1 MDLLKINL
9 QLFAEGGEGATAASS
24 GDGADTGVQADP
36 AANQG
41 VEANPEAKEDRQQ
54 AYAKFKNDFKDEYKS
69 DVESMMRD
77 RLKNIHS
84 EKDELSK
91 RITTLNPLVEMLST
105 KYGVEP
111 TDIEGLVKAFEEDDS
126 NYEQAAYAR
135 DMSVEQF
142 RAIDKIEREN
152 RSYREQEEQRK
163 RQEQVGRWNQEA
175 DELKKIYPS
184 FDPETELKNEQFRK
198 LLGTG
203 VVDMRTCYEVAHR
216 DDIMRGAM
224 QFTAEKAA
232 EKVANSVMANASRP
246 SENGLSS
253 QAAAVSRLD
262 INNLSREQMAD
273 LKRRAANG
281 ESINLRDKI

>member
-9 QLFAEGGEGATAASS
+9 QLFAEGGEGATASS

-69 DVESMMRD
+69 DVESMMKD

-84 EKDELSK
+84 EKDELNR

-142 RAIDKIEREN
+142 RAVDKIEREN

-163 RQEQVGRWNQEA
+163 RQEQIARWNQEA
-175 DELKKIYPS
+175 DELKKIYPN
-184 FDPETELKNEQFRK
+184 FDPETELKNEQFKK
-198 LLGTG
+198 LLGSG
-203 VVDMRTCYEVAHR
+203 VDMRTCYEVAHK

>member
-9 QLFAEGGEGATAASS
+9 QLFAEGGEGATASS

-69 DVESMMRD
+69 DVESMMKD

-84 EKDELSK
+84 EKDELNR

-111 TDIEGLVKAFEEDDS
+111 TDIEGLVKAFEADDS
-126 NYEQAAYAR
+126 NYEEAAYAR

-142 RAIDKIEREN
+142 RAVDKIEREN

-163 RQEQVGRWNQEA
+163 RQEQVARWNQEA

-184 FDPETELKNEQFRK
+184 FDPETELQNEQFKK

-224 QFTAEKAA
+224 QFTAEKTA

>member
-9 QLFAEGGEGATAASS
+9 QLFAEGGEGATASS

-69 DVESMMRD
+69 DVESMMKD

-111 TDIEGLVKAFEEDDS
+111 TDIEGLVKAFEADDS
-126 NYEQAAYAR
+126 NYEEAAYAR

-142 RAIDKIEREN
+142 RAVDKIEREN

-163 RQEQVGRWNQEA
+163 RQEQIARWNQEA
-175 DELKKIYPS
+175 DELKKIYPN
-184 FDPETELKNEQFRK
+184 FDPETELKNEQFKK
-198 LLGTG
+198 LLGSG
-203 VVDMRTCYEVAHR
+203 VDMRTCYEVAHK